1 MEATL
6 EAQLVSIQAAQQE
19 LDQQME
25 PPAPVDELVRLTTAA
40 HQQLQGY
47 DVPQTYLDVLAI
59 ANGIE
64 WNGCQLYAS
73 RDRTFLTEAGSA
85 KYAVRGLVEA
95 NEAWRAVD
103 YNQGYVYYGESG
115 LDLYRHNL
123 ETNEFEI
130 CTRIGLTVVESF
142 LTAGELLARVFELM
156 LE

>member
-6 EAQLVSIQAAQQE
+6 EAQLASIRAVQQE
-19 LDQQME
+19 FDQQTE
-25 PPAPVDELVRLTTAA
+25 LPAPGDELVRLTAA
-40 HQQLQGY
+40 ARQQLQGY
-47 DVPQTYLDVLAI
+47 ALPQAYLDVLAVT
-59 ANGIE
+59 NGIE

-73 RDRTFLTEAGSA
+73 RDRTFLTEAGRA

-95 NEAWRAVD
+95 NKAWRVFD
-103 YNQGYVYYGESG
+103 YNRGYVYYGESG

-123 ETNEFEI
+123 ASAGFEI

-142 LTAGELLARVFELM
+142 HTADELLKRVFELM

>member
-6 EAQLVSIQAAQQE
+6 EAQLDSIRAAQQE
-19 LDQQME
+19 FDQQME
-25 PPAPVDELVRLTTAA
+25 SPAPVEELARLTTAA
-40 HQQLQGY
+40 RQQLHGY
-47 DVPQTYLDVLAI
+47 DVLQTYLDVLAVT
-59 ANGIE
+59 NGIE

-73 RDRTFLTEAGSA
+73 RDRTFLTEAGRA

-95 NEAWRAVD
+95 NEAWRVFD
-103 YNQGYVYYGESG
+103 HNRRYVYYGESG

-123 ETNEFEI
+123 ASDGFEI

-142 LTAGELLARVFELM
+142 HTADELLTRVFELM

>member
-6 EAQLVSIQAAQQE
+6 EAQLESIRAVQQE
-19 LDQQME
+19 FDQHME
-25 PPAPVDELVRLTTAA
+25 APAPVDELVRLPTAA
-40 HQQLQGY
+40 RQQLQGY
-47 DVPQTYLDVLAI
+47 DVPQVYLDVLAVT
-59 ANGIE
+59 NGIE

-73 RDRTFLTEAGSA
+73 RDRTFLPEASRA

-95 NEAWRAVD
+95 NEAWRVFD
-103 YNQGYVYYGESG
+103 YNGRYVYYGESG

-123 ETNEFEI
+123 ASDGFEI

-142 LTAGELLARVFELM
+142 HTAAELLTRVFELM

>member
-6 EAQLVSIQAAQQE
+6 KAQLDSIRAAEQE
-19 LDQQME
+19 FDQQVE
-25 PPAPVDELVRLTTAA
+25 SPAPVDELVRLTTAA
-40 HQQLQGY
+40 RQQLQGY
-47 DVPQTYLDVLAI
+47 NVPQTYLDILAVT
-59 ANGIE
+59 NGIE

-73 RDRTFLTEAGSA
+73 RDRTFLTEAGRA

-95 NEAWRAVD
+95 NEAWRVFD
-103 YNQGYVYYGESG
+103 HNRGYVYYGGSG

-123 ETNEFEI
+123 ASDGFEI

-142 LTAGELLARVFELM
+142 HTADELLTRVFELM

>member
-6 EAQLVSIQAAQQE
+6 ETQLDSIRAAEQE
-19 LDQQME
+19 FDQQME
-25 PPAPVDELVRLTTAA
+25 SPASVDELVRLMTAA
-40 HQQLQGY
+40 RQQLHGY
-47 DVPQTYLDVLAI
+47 DVPQTYLDVLAVT
-59 ANGIE
+59 NGIE

-73 RDRTFLTEAGSA
+73 RDRTFLTEAGRA

-95 NEAWRAVD
+95 NEAWRVFD
-103 YNQGYVYYGESG
+103 HNRGYVYYGESG

-123 ETNEFEI
+123 ASDGFEI

-142 LTAGELLARVFELM
+142 HTADELLTRVFELM

>member
-6 EAQLVSIQAAQQE
+6 KAQLDSIQAVQQE
-19 LDQQME
+19 FDQQME
-25 PPAPVDELVRLTTAA
+25 SPAPVDELVRLTTAA
-40 HQQLQGY
+40 HQQFQGY
-47 DVPQTYLDVLAI
+47 DVPQAYLDILAI

-73 RDRTFLTEAGSA
+73 RDRTFLSEAGRT

-95 NEAWRAVD
+95 NEAWRALD
-103 YNQGYVYYGESG
+103 YNRGYVYYGESG

-123 ETNEFEI
+123 ATNGFEI

-142 LTAGELLARVFELM
+142 HTANELLTRVFELM